1 MQKLLEQIDQLI
13 ICFEEEN
20 KAREDIESMNKLII
34 HYAELGDHKFVEM
47 LRYRIELRK
56 VDLNDWQTESAT
68 IIKEMRLTDLGQIVL
83 KELQL

>member
-20 KAREDIESMNKLII
+20 KAKEDIESMNKLIM
-34 HYAELGDHKFVEM
+34 HYAEMGDHKFVGM
-47 LRYRIELRK
+47 LQYRLELRK

-68 IIKEMRLTDLGQIVL
+68 IIKEMRLTDLGQLVL

>member
-20 KAREDIESMNKLII
+20 KAKEDIESMNKLIM
-34 HYAELGDHKFVEM
+34 HYAEMGDHEFVGM
-47 LRYRIELRK
+47 LRYRLELRQ

>member
-34 HYAELGDHKFVEM
+34 HYAEMGDHKFVEM
-47 LRYRIELRK
+47 LRYRLELRK

-68 IIKEMRLTDLGQIVL
+68 IIKEMRLTDLGQLVL

>member
-20 KAREDIESMNKLII
+20 KAKEDIESMNKLII

-47 LRYRIELRK
+47 LRYRLELRQ

>member
-34 HYAELGDHKFVEM
+34 HYTEMGDYKFVEM
-47 LRYRIELRK
+47 LRYRLELRQ

-68 IIKEMRLTDLGQIVL
+68 IIKEMRLTDLGQIIL

>member
-20 KAREDIESMNKLII
+20 KAKEDIESMNKLIM
-34 HYAELGDHKFVEM
+34 HYAEMGDHKFVGM
-47 LRYRIELRK
+47 LQYRLELRK
-56 VDLNDWQTESAT
+56 VDLNDWQTESAN
-68 IIKEMRLTDLGQIVL
+68 IIKEMRLTDLGQLVL

>member
-20 KAREDIESMNKLII
+20 KAKEDIESMNRLII
-34 HYAELGDHKFVEM
+34 HYAELGDYEFVGS
-47 LRYRIELRK
+47 LRYRLELRK
-56 VDLNDWQTESAT
+56 VDLNDWQTESAS
-68 IIKEMRLTDLGQIVL
+68 IIKEMRLTDLGQLVL

>member
-20 KAREDIESMNKLII
+20 KAKEDIESMNKLII
-34 HYAELGDHKFVEM
+34 HYAELGDYKFVEM
-47 LRYRIELRK
+47 LRYRLELRQ

-68 IIKEMRLTDLGQIVL
+68 IIKEMKLTDLGQLVL
-83 KELQL
+83 KKLQL

>member
-20 KAREDIESMNKLII
+20 KAREDIESMNKLIV
-34 HYAELGDHKFVEM
+34 HYIEQGDHKFVEM
-47 LRYRIELRK
+47 LRYRLELRK
-56 VDLNDWQTESAT
+56 VDLDTWQTVGAT
-68 IIKEMRLTDLGQIVL
+68 LINEMRLTDLGKIVL